1 MWETVESSG
10 ASEQDPGGQ
19 VRLYVNVGRRQGLRT
34 SSELASY
41 IKSET
46 DLPHDDLGRIQ
57 ICESHSYVHVSGDKE
72 QGLIE
77 KLAGKEFKDRELR
90 VERARARR

>member
-1 MWETVESSG
+1 MWETVEAPS
-10 ASEQDPGGQ
+10 QDQGDQ

-34 SSELASY
+34 SSELATY
-41 IKSET
+41 ICSET
-46 DLPHDDLGRIQ
+46 DLPADDLGRIQ
-57 ICESHSYVHVSGDKE
+57 ICESHSYVQISGDKE

-90 VERARARR
+90 VERARTRR